1 MTFGLFAQEKI
12 MRLFDANIPIDEIAR
27 SMELPTTV
35 QDVMAFLVQRG
46 VDMAKY
52 SDEFKRV
59 VVERTKTSPTW
70 EVAREFDIHPSMINH
85 WKREAEHPKQK
96 HKTVPR
102 AKLPMFLLME
112 KRLFDLFSTGM
123 QTKEVAHALGYSKDG
138 INQIIRNVYKYHG
151 VNKRAAWLK
160 KRGEEWSKTP

>member
-12 MRLFDANIPIDEIAR
+12 TRLFDANIPIDEIAR

-35 QDVMAFLVQRG
+35 QDVMGFLVQRG

-59 VVERTKTSPTW
+59 VIERTKTSPTW
-70 EVAREFDIHPSMINH
+70 EVAREFDIHPSIINH
-85 WKREAEHPKQK
+85 WKREAEHPKQPIAREK
-96 HKTVPR
+96 IPIYL
-102 AKLPMFLLME
+102 AME
-112 KRLFDLFSTGM
+112 RRLFDLFSTGM
-123 QTKEVAHALGYSKDG
+123 RSKEVANVLGYSEKG
-138 INQIIRNVYKYHG
+138 INSIMQFLYRYHG
-151 VNKRAAWLK
+151 VNKRSEWLK